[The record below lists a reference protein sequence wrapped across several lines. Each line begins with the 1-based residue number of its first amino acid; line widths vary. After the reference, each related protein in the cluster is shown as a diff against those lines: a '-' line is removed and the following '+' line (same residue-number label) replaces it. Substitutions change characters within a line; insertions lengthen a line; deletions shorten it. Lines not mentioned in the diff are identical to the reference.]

1 MNRRQAMQALGGMA
15 TLPALGALL
24 SGGLPAAAL
33 AANSAPMAAGNPGE
47 RERNYFTDTILL
59 DQNGKERRFYSDLLR
74 GRTVLIN
81 FMFTGCSDAC
91 PLITYRLKKVME
103 ALGPDFG
110 ERIQF
115 VSLSVDPL
123 GDGPEQLRAYA
134 EKFELPAVGWTFLTG
149 KPNAVETVIKRLGQ
163 RAGEPQVHTTMLL
176 AGNVDGRHWRK
187 LQAETTPRL
196 LARQLQD
203 LLAGTA
209 TGKPGAPPAR

>member
-1 MNRRQAMQALGGMA
+1 MNRRQVMQALGGLG
-15 TLPALGALL
+15 TLSALGALL
-24 SGGLPAAAL
+24 PAGLPAAAL
-33 AANSAPMAAGNPGE
+33 AANSAPMGSGNPGE

-59 DQNGKERRFYSDLLR
+59 DQNGKERRFYSDMLR

-91 PLITYRLKKVME
+91 PLITHRLKKVME

-134 EKFELPAVGWTFLTG
+134 EKFELPAEGWTFLTG
-149 KPNAVETVIKRLGQ
+149 KPNAIETVIKRLGQ

-203 LLAGTA
+203 MLAGTA